1 MKNQY
6 IQAIWDW
13 RNVICQYPKKMTFGR
28 EESKKKQEKSQ
39 RDKKIK
45 EEK

>member
-1 MKNQY
+1 
-6 IQAIWDW
+6 
-13 RNVICQYPKKMTFGR
+13 MTFGR